1 MTAIHVKRALP
12 NRAWGLVPDLASG
25 VGRFFDIA
33 APFSTSDAASADL
46 YETDEALVLEMTLPG
61 LTGEDLDISVE
72 GRQLT
77 IKANL
82 PEIGGEGRR
91 YWFRGI
97 VRGEISRSIT
107 LPSTIDVDAI
117 SARVENGVLR
127 MTMPKALEAKA
138 RKIAISD
145 D

>member
-1 MTAIHVKRALP
+1 MTAIHVKRTLP

-33 APFSTSDAASADL
+33 PFSTSDAASADL
-46 YETDEALVLEMTLPG
+46 YATDEALVLEMTLPG

-82 PEIGGEGRR
+82 PEIDREGRR